1 MSRQF
6 TKTYLRWNLQ
16 LEARE
21 RGSEKWVDWVDAAR
35 DTSSDIDMV
44 RIGKW
49 FLFRFLIIC
58 RSEDWLVES
67 SNDQVR

>member
-21 RGSEKWVDWVDAAR
+21 RGSEKWADGAG
-35 DTSSDIDMV
+35 DTSSDIDV
-44 RIGKW
+44 GRIGKW